1 MREILHR
8 HCGILQKRPC
18 PCVHMDEREI
28 QNSVGTLIS
37 LFTFLLLSFDVLL
50 WCCFDFL
57 DPGSTAKSNPCSQGH
72 TTGRK
77 FFSISDSAPIS
88 FAMPPHPYHW
98 VSEASRIELVQ
109 GLKAMEFLDLILC
122 PISTSA
128 SINESGAAVLLRTAG
143 SR

>member
-1 MREILHR
+1 MYCSDAALIFWTQAV
-8 HCGILQKRPC
+8 LQRAIPVVRVI
-18 PCVHMDEREI
+18 P
-28 QNSVGTLIS
+28 QAGNSSVSVTLPN
-37 LFTFLLLSFDVLL
+37 LF
-50 WCCFDFL
+50 CH
-57 DPGSTAKSNPCSQGH
+57 A
-72 TTGRK
+72 
-77 FFSISDSAPIS
+77 
-88 FAMPPHPYHW
+88 PHPYHW